1 LKKSIQSR
9 RVVTPK
15 GIRPAT
21 LVIEDGIITSIEA
34 CSSSSGALDFGDSY
48 ILPGLIDT
56 HVHINEPGRT
66 HWEGFETATRA
77 AAAGGCTC
85 LVDMPL
91 NSIPSTTTVAA
102 LEQKREAAKGISA
115 VDYAFWG
122 GCVHGNC
129 GDLAGLAEAG
139 VRGFKSFM
147 VPSGVDEF
155 EWVSEADLRLALPL
169 IRSTGLPLLVH
180 AESPDGLLTATGQTW
195 KAYSD
200 YLASRPDSSEL
211 EAIQLL
217 IRLCREYR
225 TPIHIVHLAS
235 AEPLSELASARAEGL
250 PITVETC
257 PHYLYFAAEEIPDGA
272 TQFKCAPPIR
282 SFKTR
287 DALWN
292 ALNTGVL
299 DMIATD
305 HSPCPPALKRPEIGS
320 FAQAWGG
327 IASLSLALS
336 AMHTKHPDITDLV
349 RWMCTKPAAL
359 AGLQSRKGSLAPG
372 LDADFTVFNPDA
384 EFTVTPD
391 ILHFRHPVT
400 PYLGQ
405 RLKGRVEQT
414 FLRGECVYK
423 DGQFPVAPSGR
434 ECTV

>member
-1 LKKSIQSR
+1 LQKAIQSK
-9 RVVTPK
+9 RVVTPE
-15 GIRPAT
+15 GIRPAA
-21 LVIEDGIITSIEA
+21 LVFEDGIITSVEA
-34 CSSSSGALDFGDSY
+34 HSSIPSALDFGNAC
-48 ILPGLIDT
+48 ILPGLVDT

-66 HWEGFETATRA
+66 DWEGFRTATRA
-77 AAAGGCTC
+77 AAAGGYTC

-91 NSIPSTTTVAA
+91 NSIPSTTTAAA
-102 LEQKREAAKGISA
+102 LEQKRQAAKGICA

-122 GCVHGNC
+122 GCVHGNS
-129 GDLAGLAEAG
+129 GDLANLAEAG

-155 EWVSEADLRLALPL
+155 EWVNEADLRLALPV
-169 IRSTGLPLLVH
+169 IASTGLPLLVH
-180 AESPDGLLTATGQTW
+180 AESPNGLLDSAGQTW
-195 KAYSD
+195 TRYSD

-217 IRLCREYR
+217 INLCREYR
-225 TPIHIVHLAS
+225 TPVHIVHLAS
-235 AEPLSELASARAEGL
+235 SEPVSLLASARAEGL

-257 PHYLYFAAEEIPDGA
+257 PHYLFFAEEEIPDGA

-282 SFKTR
+282 ASKTR

-299 DMIATD
+299 DLIATD
-305 HSPCPPALKRPEIGS
+305 HSPCPPALKRPETGN

-327 IASLSLALS
+327 IASLSLAFS
-336 AMHTKHPDITDLV
+336 AMHSKHPDINHLV
-349 RWMCTKPAAL
+349 RWMSTKPAAL
-359 AGLQSRKGSLAPG
+359 AGIQSRKGSLTPG
-372 LDADFTVFNPDA
+372 LDADFVIFNPDA

-405 RLKGRVEQT
+405 QLKGRVEQT
-414 FLRGECVYK
+414 FLRGECVYSH
-423 DGQFPVAPSGR
+423 GEFPGTPSGR
-434 ECTV
+434 ECKV